1 MQNSEDDQSYT
12 KATLVRDVQCDEM
25 QKVLGVLWNPVGD
38 CLVFDTSN
46 IYKLALGV
54 QPTKRSVVSLISRL
68 FDPIPITVKFKMFAQ
83 ELCVANLAWDAIFS
97 NELVVKWKN
106 LVSSLQCPDAL
117 SIPRCYFSG
126 IEKSAA
132 HCSLRGFC
140 DASMG
145 AYAAVVY
152 LMIKS
157 SASIVV
163 HFVAKS
169 RVAPVHNKTILR
181 LEILAALLLARLM
194 NSVTRALQPEL

>member
-1 MQNSEDDQSYT
+1 
-12 KATLVRDVQCDEM
+12 
-25 QKVLGVLWNPVGD
+25 
-38 CLVFDTSN
+38 
-46 IYKLALGV
+46 
-54 QPTKRSVVSLISRL
+54 
-68 FDPIPITVKFKMFAQ
+68 MFAQ
-83 ELCVANLAWDAIFS
+83 ELCEANLAWDAILS
-97 NELVVKWKN
+97 NELVVKWNN

-132 HCSLRGFC
+132 HCSLRGYC

-163 HFVAKS
+163 CFVVAKS
-169 RVAPVHNKTILR
+169 RVAQVHNKTIPR
-181 LEILAALLLARLM
+181 LELLAALLLAKLM
-194 NSVTRALQPEL
+194 NSVTGALQA